1 MKITK
6 LLKGGLFVYE
16 CFRIIILAFVLSFQG
31 SWGFSIKIIFSA
43 PGALFPLMA
52 LFIWLDANRYS
63 AYIPLFAA
71 GKCIGV
77 FILLGWSIIT
87 RQVTMIE
94 SFVLSGDFF
103 ALAAVIMINKDF
115 QKQKTLEEQAQ
126 TKIELKE
133 SV

>member
-1 MKITK
+1 
-6 LLKGGLFVYE
+6 
-16 CFRIIILAFVLSFQG
+16 
-31 SWGFSIKIIFSA
+31 
-43 PGALFPLMA
+43 
-52 LFIWLDANRYS
+52 
-63 AYIPLFAA
+63 
-71 GKCIGV
+71 
-77 FILLGWSIIT
+77 
-87 RQVTMIE
+87 MIE